1 MQTEYLNL
9 IDSYREEMT
18 EMLSE
23 LVQIRSVEGVPEETA
38 EKGLMPFGA
47 GVQAALEYMLDKA
60 KQDGF
65 DTENVDNYGG
75 HIEFGGYTLS
85 ADGEITGTSDEVMG
99 ILGHLDVVP
108 EGTGWDLDPYSGKIE
123 DGKVF
128 GRGSEDDKGP
138 VLAAYYAMKALKNSG
153 FAPEKKVRL
162 ILGLDEET
170 NWKGMDYYFSK
181 VAPPSFGFTPDADFP
196 AIHGEKGILVFQL
209 AKKFSK
215 SVGKGLELRSMSG
228 GSAPNMVADHAR
240 AVVRDSSTRS
250 AEVYA
255 DLRARAA
262 AYREETGRKI
272 TVRGI
277 GKNLEITAAG
287 VSAHGA
293 VPWKGENAISILA
306 DFLGGFSFVNEDASE
321 FLEFYNRCI
330 GFETDGTSLGC
341 GLSDEPSGKLVLN
354 VGMIELS
361 PESASV
367 TINVRYPVTLSAED
381 VYETLSPVLR
391 EYDLGVVKGKSQDP
405 VYMPAD
411 SPLITTLMEVYREHT
426 GDTESKPL
434 IIGGGTYARA
444 CSGIVAFGPLFPGD
458 PASAHQ
464 KNEWVAVDKLVLAAK
479 IYADAIARLCAPEA

>member
-1 MQTEYLNL
+1 MQTEYLNF
-9 IDSYREEMT
+9 IDAYREEMAET
-18 EMLSE
+18 LSE
-23 LVQIRSVEGVPEETA
+23 LIQIRSVEGEPEETA
-38 EKGLMPFGA
+38 EKGVMPFGS
-47 GVQAALEYMLDKA
+47 GVQAALDYMLHKA
-60 KQDGF
+60 QEDGF

-108 EGTGWDLDPYSGKIE
+108 EGSGWDFDPYGGKIE
-123 DGKVF
+123 DGKVY
-128 GRGSEDDKGP
+128 GRGAGDDKGP

-153 FAPEKKVRL
+153 FVPEKKVRL

-170 NWKGMDYYFSK
+170 NWKGMTHYFSK

-196 AIHGEKGILVFQL
+196 AIHGEKGIVVFQL

-215 SVGKGLELRSMSG
+215 SIGKGLELRSMSG

-240 AVVRDSSTRS
+240 AVVRDSSARS

-255 DLRARAA
+255 DIRTRAA
-262 AYREETGRKI
+262 AYREKTGRKL
-272 TVRGI
+272 TVRGV
-277 GKNLEITAAG
+277 GKSLEIAAVG

-293 VPWKGENAISILA
+293 TPWKGENAISILA
-306 DFLGGFSFVNEDASE
+306 DFLGGFSFVNEDVSE
-321 FLEFYNRCI
+321 FLEFYNRRI

-354 VGMIELS
+354 VGMIELD

-367 TINVRYPVTLSAED
+367 TINVRYPVTFDAED
-381 VYETLSPVLR
+381 VYESILPALN
-391 EYDLGVVKGKSQDP
+391 EYDLGVVKGKAQDP

-411 SPLITTLMEVYREHT
+411 SPLITTLMEVYRAHT
-426 GDTESKPL
+426 GDTESRPL
-434 IIGGGTYARA
+434 VIGGGTYARA
-444 CSGIVAFGPLFPGD
+444 CSGIVAFGAIFPGD
-458 PASAHQ
+458 PELAHQ
-464 KNEWVAVDKLVLAAK
+464 KNEFIEIDKLVLTAK